1 MTGKKLRGA
10 ATAHEAIQ
18 SGCARTM
25 YLAVAGQLG
34 LFTRFCGRE
43 DAGGAYLAGRRRD
56 GILSNPSSCLI
67 SLRILS
73 TANTSDTFVSRREP
87 CLALRFAE
95 LPIFERRAHVLRP
108 ACLVAFTAT
117 TQ

>member
-1 MTGKKLRGA
+1 
-10 ATAHEAIQ
+10 
-18 SGCARTM
+18 M

-43 DAGGAYLAGRRRD
+43 DVGGTQLAGRRQD
-56 GILSNPSSCLI
+56 GIFNPSSCLI

-73 TANTSDTFVSRREP
+73 TANTSDAFVRRWEL

-95 LPIFERRAHVLRP
+95 LPIFESRAHILRP
-108 ACLVAFTAT
+108 ACLAAFTAT

>member
-1 MTGKKLRGA
+1 
-10 ATAHEAIQ
+10 
-18 SGCARTM
+18 M

-43 DAGGAYLAGRRRD
+43 DAGGAHLAGRRRD

-73 TANTSDTFVSRREP
+73 TANTSDAFVRRWEP
-87 CLALRFAE
+87 QFCHCSDGGE
-95 LPIFERRAHVLRP
+95 LFSEELQPLDMVIRK
-108 ACLVAFTAT
+108 
-117 TQ
+117 